1 MIIII
6 KIIHL
11 LLILFILFAPFYNKQ
26 LLRLAIFLCG
36 GILYKW
42 IFDGSCI
49 LTKLEYILLNKET
62 EQEGFIYR
70 LINPI
75 FNMKENH
82 LDRILEC
89 FMLIW
94 IIILLIIYNIY

>member
-11 LLILFILFAPFYNKQ
+11 LLILFILFAPLYNKT
-26 LLRLAIFLCG
+26 LLKFSIFLCAA
-36 GILYKW
+36 ILYKW
-42 IFDGSCI
+42 LIDGSCL
-49 LTKLEYILLNKET
+49 LTKLEYILLNKST

-75 FNMKENH
+75 FNMKENN
-82 LDRILEC
+82 LDRILEY
-89 FMLIW
+89 FMFIW
-94 IIILLIIYNIY
+94 IIILIIIYNIY